1 MSAKDDM
8 KDYLAQH
15 PRMIGGLFAMVLLVS
30 QAGSAAAV
38 MGSATQVG
46 P

>member
-1 MSAKDDM
+1 MSNTNGM

-15 PRMIGGLFAMVLLVS
+15 PRMIGAMFTLLLLLS
-30 QAGSAAAV
+30 QAGTVAA
-38 MGSATQVG
+38 GTYSQVG

>member
-1 MSAKDDM
+1 MSAKDSM

-15 PRMIGGLFAMVLLVS
+15 PRMIGVLFTLFVLLS
-30 QAGSAAAV
+30 QAGTVVA
-38 MGSATQVG
+38 GTNTQVG

>member
-1 MSAKDDM
+1 MSAKDSM

-15 PRMIGGLFAMVLLVS
+15 PRMIGALFTLFVLLS
-30 QAGSAAAV
+30 QAGSVAA
-38 MGSATQVG
+38 GSTSQIG

>member
-1 MSAKDDM
+1 MSAKDSM

-15 PRMIGGLFAMVLLVS
+15 PRMIGAMFTLFVLLS
-30 QAGSAAAV
+30 QAGTVVAGTS
-38 MGSATQVG
+38 SQVG

>member
-8 KDYLAQH
+8 TEYLAQH
-15 PRMIGGLFAMVLLVS
+15 PRLIGGLFAMVLLVS

-38 MGSATQVG
+38 SGTITQVG

>member
-1 MSAKDDM
+1 MSEQSEITE
-8 KDYLAQH
+8 YLAQH

-38 MGSATQVG
+38 SGTITQVG